1 VATII
6 FVHGT
11 GVREPSAS
19 ETYEKVRENL
29 QALALGLNVKRT
41 NWGGQL
47 GTRLFGGGVSVPNY
61 DTARSLLGPVAQSVP
76 DDSPPEEF
84 LPVLWDLLT
93 QDPLY
98 ELRLLALKTE
108 ASAGAELPPN
118 AITAGEKL
126 LNVAANLSMNT
137 VSAGHAPAI
146 QRLRETL
153 NQAGIAA
160 VLEPAR
166 DAILEQQITRDAI
179 SQSNEPTDIYPAL
192 SRAIAAEAMLRTVL
206 EEPTVEIWMA
216 ESLRDEVARKLEAV
230 LRNEVSD
237 RAIIP
242 NWIKKQLA
250 GLGKSLLTSAIRR
263 KRGLITDKLYGF
275 PADILLYQARGGTI
289 RDSLRKLVDEA
300 PDDVI
305 LLGHSLGGIA
315 CVDLLVEQPLPKVK
329 MLITVGS
336 QAPFLYELNCLVS
349 MSYDADAARDE
360 RLPIHFPT
368 HWLNFYDQRDILS
381 YVGAKL
387 FGNRIMDIEM
397 QNGQPF
403 PDSHSAYWDNNALY
417 AKIKAKIEEMR
428 QKEGSLQ

>member
-11 GVREPSAS
+11 GVREPSAG
-19 ETYEKVRENL
+19 ETYEKVREKL
-29 QALALGLNVKRT
+29 QALGLGLNVKRI

-61 DTARSLLGPVAQSVP
+61 DTARALSGAVAQSVP

-84 LPVLWDLLT
+84 LPALWDLLT

-108 ASAGAELPPN
+108 ASVGVELPPN
-118 AITAGEKL
+118 AITPGETL
-126 LNVAANLSMNT
+126 LNAAANLSITT
-137 VSAGHAPAI
+137 VSAGPAL

-179 SQSNEPTDIYPAL
+179 AQSNEPTDIYPAL

-206 EEPTVEIWMA
+206 EEPTVEIWMD
-216 ESLRDEVARKLEAV
+216 ESLPDEVASKLQAVLRDEA
-230 LRNEVSD
+230 SD

-242 NWIKKQLA
+242 SWIKKQLA
-250 GLGKSLLTSAIRR
+250 GLGKSLLTSVIRR

-275 PADILLYQARGGTI
+275 PADILLYQARGGAI
-289 RDSLRKLVDEA
+289 RDSLRKLVEEA
-300 PDDVI
+300 SDDVI

-315 CVDLLVEQPLPKVK
+315 CVDLLVDQPLPKVK

-349 MSYDADAARDE
+349 MSYDADADRDE
-360 RLPIHFPT
+360 RLPINFPK

-417 AKIKAKIEEMR
+417 AKIKARIEEMR